1 MKKLLLCAFF
11 ALALGNLSFNGKFG
25 LDDYEI
31 YLNNKLMLKQQV
43 NQPLNLRVLA
53 LDKAKESDQLRLVYR
68 HCRLDNGPGT
78 GRSIVL
84 KDDKGNSLQKWD
96 FKDAGQMIIA
106 VKDLLE
112 AEKKAAGHQ
121 VSLIYLSH
129 ELDRGEMLA
138 LVRFK

>member
-1 MKKLLLCAFF
+1 MKKLLLCACF
-11 ALALGNLSFNGKFG
+11 ALVLGNLSFTGKFG
-25 LDDYEI
+25 LDNYEI

-53 LDKAKESDQLRLVYR
+53 LDKAKEGDQLRFVYR
-68 HCRLDNGPGT
+68 HCQLDNSPGT

-84 KDDKGNSLQKWD
+84 KDDEGNSLQKWD
-96 FKDAGQMIIA
+96 FKDAGQMTIA
-106 VKDLLE
+106 VKDLLQ

-138 LVRFK
+138 LVHFK